1 MLLSYSVVGCFAPN
15 KFSNS
20 KLCLWW
26 QLGERN
32 PFYFEALKANSHLL
46 MFLLFHQ
53 CFSSVSPVLQQCF
66 TSISVHIGFILDA
79 YWIDIGYTLDTHWI
93 HIGYTLDIQWIH
105 IGYTLHIFCTLD
117 SLWIHI
123 EYRLDTH
130 WIYIGYTLATHRP
143 QNFFLSQ
150 IFFDPTILLT

>member
-1 MLLSYSVVGCFAPN
+1 MVISCKFPWFYYPCIIYEMLFSDSVVGCFAPN

-66 TSISVHIGFILDA
+66 TSISPVFHQCFTNVSQVFHPCFTSVSPVFHQCFTSAVPLF
-79 YWIDIGYTLDTHWI
+79 YHCFT
-93 HIGYTLDIQWIH
+93 
-105 IGYTLHIFCTLD
+105 
-117 SLWIHI
+117 SVS
-123 EYRLDTH
+123 
-130 WIYIGYTLATHRP
+130 P
-143 QNFFLSQ
+143 VLSGNHLY
-150 IFFDPTILLT
+150 PP